1 MIDLNI
7 KNDEEKV
14 TAEYLLKS
22 NDRIDNLT
30 LGMMVNNDIEGF
42 LSVQPVQV
50 ENDRYFRYDITGLVT
65 MKEYLGEY
73 VKKDRLLKVF
83 YGIANTIKESS
94 EYMINWTSFSLEKNE
109 IYVNPETGDVK
120 LLCLPLLTVINDGN
134 ICNFFKNVLFS
145 SQFDLDENGDYVGK
159 LITFL
164 NPKSYTLDKF
174 IYELED
180 MLGLEHKEVAEEE
193 DEEDED
199 DTTVEAET
207 DEDTEKTVIEDKSEE
222 DTNGTA
228 ADTESGEDNDN
239 ADESDVENES
249 ETDKEEQKEIEETDV
264 EAESDEETEE
274 TVAEVESKADTEET
288 VAGTESEEGVED
300 ADAKNESEEDKND
313 TDVET
318 DTEQEVVTDSEA
330 ENVVETADDI
340 IVSEIPPIVARPEI
354 EPYLIRLSN
363 HQEIKIEKDTF
374 YIGKDEENVDYC
386 ISDNAAVDDKH
397 AYIIRHGKEFFV
409 VDNNSKNHTYLNRV
423 LIGTDEEIFIPH
435 GAQLRF
441 ADEDFEFRMHK

>member
-42 LSVQPVQV
+42 LPVQPVQV

-83 YGIANTIKESS
+83 YGIANTIRESS
-94 EYMINWTSFSLEKNE
+94 EYMINWTSFSLERKE
-109 IYVNPETGDVK
+109 IYVNPENGDVR

-180 MLGLEHKEVAEEE
+180 MLGLEHKEVVEEE
-193 DEEDED
+193 DEEDEE

-207 DEDTEKTVIEDKSEE
+207 EEDKSDADVEKEPAE
-222 DTNGTA
+222 DTKQEVANDD
-228 ADTESGEDNDN
+228 DTEIQPELEENIAETS
-239 ADESDVENES
+239 DEVIDEKV
-249 ETDKEEQKEIEETDV
+249 TEETI
-264 EAESDEETEE
+264 EIDEVSGKDAETEE
-274 TVAEVESKADTEET
+274 VPPTVSK
-288 VAGTESEEGVED
+288 
-300 ADAKNESEEDKND
+300 
-313 TDVET
+313 
-318 DTEQEVVTDSEA
+318 
-330 ENVVETADDI
+330 
-340 IVSEIPPIVARPEI
+340 PEI

-363 HQEIKIEKDTF
+363 NQEIKIDKDSF
-374 YIGKDEENVDYC
+374 YIGKDEKNVDYC
-386 ISDNAAVDDKH
+386 ISDNLAIDDKH
-397 AYIIRHGKEFFV
+397 AYIIRHGKEYFV

>member
-42 LSVQPVQV
+42 LPVQPVQV

-83 YGIANTIKESS
+83 YGIANTIRESS
-94 EYMINWTSFSLEKNE
+94 EYMINWTSFSLERKE
-109 IYVNPETGDVK
+109 IYVNPENGDVR

-180 MLGLEHKEVAEEE
+180 MLGLEHKEVVEEDDEE
-193 DEEDED
+193 DEED
-199 DTTVEAET
+199 TVVEAET
-207 DEDTEKTVIEDKSEE
+207 EE
-222 DTNGTA
+222 DIA
-228 ADTESGEDNDN
+228 
-239 ADESDVENES
+239 
-249 ETDKEEQKEIEETDV
+249 V
-264 EAESDEETEE
+264 EAETGEDKNNTDIEKEPAEDTKQEATNDGDAEIQPELEENIAETSDEVIDEKVTEE
-274 TVAEVESKADTEET
+274 TIEIDEVSGKETE
-288 VAGTESEEGVED
+288 TE
-300 ADAKNESEEDKND
+300 
-313 TDVET
+313 
-318 DTEQEVVTDSEA
+318 
-330 ENVVETADDI
+330 
-340 IVSEIPPIVARPEI
+340 EIPPIVAKPEI

-363 HQEIKIEKDTF
+363 NQEIKIDKDSF

-386 ISDNAAVDDKH
+386 ISDNLAIDDKH
-397 AYIIRHGKEFFV
+397 AYIIRHGKEYFV

>member
-42 LSVQPVQV
+42 LPVQPVQV

-83 YGIANTIKESS
+83 YGIANTIRESS
-94 EYMINWTSFSLEKNE
+94 EYMINWTSFSLERKE
-109 IYVNPETGDVK
+109 IYVNPENGDVR

-180 MLGLEHKEVAEEE
+180 MLGLEHKEVVEEDDEE
-193 DEEDED
+193 DEED
-199 DTTVEAET
+199 TVVEAET
-207 DEDTEKTVIEDKSEE
+207 EE
-222 DTNGTA
+222 DIA
-228 ADTESGEDNDN
+228 
-239 ADESDVENES
+239 
-249 ETDKEEQKEIEETDV
+249 V
-264 EAESDEETEE
+264 EAET
-274 TVAEVESKADTEET
+274 
-288 VAGTESEEGVED
+288 
-300 ADAKNESEEDKND
+300 EEDKNNA
-313 TDVET
+313 DVEKEPAG
-318 DTEQEVVTDSEA
+318 DTEQEAANDGDAETQPELEENIAETSDEVIDEKVTEETIEIDEVSGKDA
-330 ENVVETADDI
+330 ETEEV
-340 IVSEIPPIVARPEI
+340 PPIVSKPEI

-363 HQEIKIEKDTF
+363 NQEIKIDKDSF
-374 YIGKDEENVDYC
+374 YIGKDEKNVDYC
-386 ISDNAAVDDKH
+386 ISDNLAIDDKH
-397 AYIIRHGKEFFV
+397 AYIIRHGKEYFV

>member
-42 LSVQPVQV
+42 LPVQPVQV

-83 YGIANTIKESS
+83 YGIANTIRESS
-94 EYMINWTSFSLEKNE
+94 EYMINWTSFSLERKE
-109 IYVNPETGDVK
+109 IYVNPENGDVR

-180 MLGLEHKEVAEEE
+180 MLGLEHKEVVEEE
-193 DEEDED
+193 DEEDEE

-207 DEDTEKTVIEDKSEE
+207 EEDKS
-222 DTNGTA
+222 DA
-228 ADTESGEDNDN
+228 
-239 ADESDVENES
+239 DVE
-249 ETDKEEQKEIEETDV
+249 KEP
-264 EAESDEETEE
+264 AE
-274 TVAEVESKADTEET
+274 
-288 VAGTESEEGVED
+288 
-300 ADAKNESEEDKND
+300 
-313 TDVET
+313 
-318 DTEQEVVTDSEA
+318 DTEQEAANDDDTEIQPELEENIAETSDEVIDEKVTEETIEIDEVSGKDA
-330 ENVVETADDI
+330 ETEEVPPT
-340 IVSEIPPIVARPEI
+340 VSKPEI

-363 HQEIKIEKDTF
+363 NQEIKIDKDSF
-374 YIGKDEENVDYC
+374 YIGKDEKNVDYC
-386 ISDNAAVDDKH
+386 ISDNLAIDDKH
-397 AYIIRHGKEFFV
+397 AYIIRHGKEYFV

-423 LIGTDEEIFIPH
+423 LIGTDEEVFIPH

>member
-42 LSVQPVQV
+42 LPVQPVQV

-83 YGIANTIKESS
+83 YGIANTIRESS
-94 EYMINWTSFSLEKNE
+94 EYMINWTSFSLERKE
-109 IYVNPETGDVK
+109 IYVNPENGDVR

-180 MLGLEHKEVAEEE
+180 MLGLEHKEVVEEE
-193 DEEDED
+193 DEE

-207 DEDTEKTVIEDKSEE
+207 EEDKSDADVEKEPAEDTEQ
-222 DTNGTA
+222 GA
-228 ADTESGEDNDN
+228 ANDDDTEIQPELEENIAETS
-239 ADESDVENES
+239 DEVIDEKV
-249 ETDKEEQKEIEETDV
+249 TEETI
-264 EAESDEETEE
+264 EIDEVSGKDAETEE
-274 TVAEVESKADTEET
+274 VPPTVSK
-288 VAGTESEEGVED
+288 
-300 ADAKNESEEDKND
+300 
-313 TDVET
+313 
-318 DTEQEVVTDSEA
+318 
-330 ENVVETADDI
+330 
-340 IVSEIPPIVARPEI
+340 PEI

-363 HQEIKIEKDTF
+363 NQEIKIDKDSF
-374 YIGKDEENVDYC
+374 YIGKDEKNVDYC
-386 ISDNAAVDDKH
+386 ISDNLAIDDKH
-397 AYIIRHGKEFFV
+397 AYIIRHGKEYFV

>member
-42 LSVQPVQV
+42 LPVQPVQV

-83 YGIANTIKESS
+83 YGIANTIRESS
-94 EYMINWTSFSLEKNE
+94 EYMINWTSFSLERKE
-109 IYVNPETGDVK
+109 IYVNPENGDVR

-180 MLGLEHKEVAEEE
+180 MLGLEHKEVVEEE
-193 DEEDED
+193 DEEDEEE

-207 DEDTEKTVIEDKSEE
+207 
-222 DTNGTA
+222 
-228 ADTESGEDNDN
+228 
-239 ADESDVENES
+239 
-249 ETDKEEQKEIEETDV
+249 
-264 EAESDEETEE
+264 
-274 TVAEVESKADTEET
+274 
-288 VAGTESEEGVED
+288 
-300 ADAKNESEEDKND
+300 EEDKND
-313 TDVET
+313 ADVEAET
-318 DTEQEVVTDSEA
+318 EEDKNDADVEKEPAEDTEQEAANDDDTEIQAELEENIAETSDEVIDEKVTEETIEIDEVSGKDA
-330 ENVVETADDI
+330 ETEEV
-340 IVSEIPPIVARPEI
+340 PPIVSKPEI

-363 HQEIKIEKDTF
+363 NQEIKIDKDSF

-386 ISDNAAVDDKH
+386 ISDNLAIDDKH
-397 AYIIRHGKEFFV
+397 AYIIRHGKEYFV

>member
-42 LSVQPVQV
+42 LPVQPVQV

-83 YGIANTIKESS
+83 YGIANTIRESS
-94 EYMINWTSFSLEKNE
+94 EYKINWTSFSLERKE
-109 IYVNPETGDVK
+109 IYVNPENGDVR

-180 MLGLEHKEVAEEE
+180 MLGLEHKEVVEEE
-193 DEEDED
+193 DEE

-207 DEDTEKTVIEDKSEE
+207 
-222 DTNGTA
+222 
-228 ADTESGEDNDN
+228 
-239 ADESDVENES
+239 
-249 ETDKEEQKEIEETDV
+249 
-264 EAESDEETEE
+264 
-274 TVAEVESKADTEET
+274 
-288 VAGTESEEGVED
+288 
-300 ADAKNESEEDKND
+300 EEDKND
-313 TDVET
+313 ADVEKEPAE
-318 DTEQEVVTDSEA
+318 DTEQEAANDDDTEIQPELEENIAETSDEVIDEKVTEETIEIDEVSGKDA
-330 ENVVETADDI
+330 ETEEVPPT
-340 IVSEIPPIVARPEI
+340 VSKPEI

-363 HQEIKIEKDTF
+363 NQEIKIDKDSF
-374 YIGKDEENVDYC
+374 YIGKDEKNVDYC
-386 ISDNAAVDDKH
+386 ISDNLAIDDKH
-397 AYIIRHGKEFFV
+397 AYIIRHGKEYFV

>member
-42 LSVQPVQV
+42 LPVQPVQV

-83 YGIANTIKESS
+83 YGLANTIRESS
-94 EYMINWTSFSLEKNE
+94 EYMINWTSFSLERKE
-109 IYVNPETGDVK
+109 IYVNPENGDVR

-164 NPKSYTLDKF
+164 NPKSYTLNKF

-180 MLGLEHKEVAEEE
+180 MLGLEHKEVVEEE
-193 DEEDED
+193 DEE

-207 DEDTEKTVIEDKSEE
+207 
-222 DTNGTA
+222 
-228 ADTESGEDNDN
+228 
-239 ADESDVENES
+239 
-249 ETDKEEQKEIEETDV
+249 
-264 EAESDEETEE
+264 
-274 TVAEVESKADTEET
+274 
-288 VAGTESEEGVED
+288 
-300 ADAKNESEEDKND
+300 EEDKND
-313 TDVET
+313 ADVEKEPAE
-318 DTEQEVVTDSEA
+318 DTEQEAANDDDTEIQPELE
-330 ENVVETADDI
+330 ENVAETSDEVIDEKVTEETI
-340 IVSEIPPIVARPEI
+340 EIDEVSGKDAETEEVPPTVSKPEI

-363 HQEIKIEKDTF
+363 NQEIKIDKDSF
-374 YIGKDEENVDYC
+374 YIGKDEKNVDYC
-386 ISDNAAVDDKH
+386 ISDNLAIDDKH
-397 AYIIRHGKEFFV
+397 AYIIRHGKEYFV

-423 LIGTDEEIFIPH
+423 LIGTDEEVFIPH

>member
-42 LSVQPVQV
+42 LPVQPVQV

-83 YGIANTIKESS
+83 YGIANTIRESS
-94 EYMINWTSFSLEKNE
+94 EYMINWTSFSLERKE
-109 IYVNPETGDVK
+109 IYVNPENGDVR

-180 MLGLEHKEVAEEE
+180 MLGLEHKEVVEEE
-193 DEEDED
+193 DEE

-207 DEDTEKTVIEDKSEE
+207 EEDKSDADVEKEPAE
-222 DTNGTA
+222 DTKQEVANDD
-228 ADTESGEDNDN
+228 DTEIQPELEENIAETS
-239 ADESDVENES
+239 DEVIDEKV
-249 ETDKEEQKEIEETDV
+249 TEETI
-264 EAESDEETEE
+264 EIDEVSGKDAETEE
-274 TVAEVESKADTEET
+274 VPSTVSK
-288 VAGTESEEGVED
+288 
-300 ADAKNESEEDKND
+300 
-313 TDVET
+313 
-318 DTEQEVVTDSEA
+318 
-330 ENVVETADDI
+330 
-340 IVSEIPPIVARPEI
+340 PEI

-363 HQEIKIEKDTF
+363 NQEIKIDKDSF
-374 YIGKDEENVDYC
+374 YIGKDEKNVDYC
-386 ISDNAAVDDKH
+386 ISDNLAIDDKH
-397 AYIIRHGKEFFV
+397 AYIIRHGKEYFV

>member
-42 LSVQPVQV
+42 LPVQPVQV

-83 YGIANTIKESS
+83 YGIANTIRESS
-94 EYMINWTSFSLEKNE
+94 EYMINWTSFSLERKE
-109 IYVNPETGDVK
+109 IYVNPENGDVR

-180 MLGLEHKEVAEEE
+180 MLGLEHKEVVEEE
-193 DEEDED
+193 DEED
-199 DTTVEAET
+199 TTVDAET
-207 DEDTEKTVIEDKSEE
+207 EEDKS
-222 DTNGTA
+222 DA
-228 ADTESGEDNDN
+228 
-239 ADESDVENES
+239 DVE
-249 ETDKEEQKEIEETDV
+249 KEP
-264 EAESDEETEE
+264 AE
-274 TVAEVESKADTEET
+274 
-288 VAGTESEEGVED
+288 
-300 ADAKNESEEDKND
+300 
-313 TDVET
+313 
-318 DTEQEVVTDSEA
+318 DTEQEAANDDDTEIQPELEENIAETSDEVIDEKVTEETIETDEVSGRDA
-330 ENVVETADDI
+330 ETEEV
-340 IVSEIPPIVARPEI
+340 PPIVSKPEI

-363 HQEIKIEKDTF
+363 NQEIKIDKDSF
-374 YIGKDEENVDYC
+374 YIGKDEKNVDYC
-386 ISDNAAVDDKH
+386 ISDNLAIDDKH
-397 AYIIRHGKEFFV
+397 AYIIRHGKEYFV

>member
-42 LSVQPVQV
+42 LPVQPVQV

-83 YGIANTIKESS
+83 YGIANTIRESS
-94 EYMINWTSFSLEKNE
+94 EYMINWTSFSLERKE
-109 IYVNPETGDVK
+109 IYVNPENGDVR

-180 MLGLEHKEVAEEE
+180 MLGLEHKEVVEEE
-193 DEEDED
+193 DEEED
-199 DTTVEAET
+199 KEEDTTVEAET
-207 DEDTEKTVIEDKSEE
+207 
-222 DTNGTA
+222 
-228 ADTESGEDNDN
+228 
-239 ADESDVENES
+239 
-249 ETDKEEQKEIEETDV
+249 
-264 EAESDEETEE
+264 
-274 TVAEVESKADTEET
+274 
-288 VAGTESEEGVED
+288 
-300 ADAKNESEEDKND
+300 EEDKND
-313 TDVET
+313 ADVEAET
-318 DTEQEVVTDSEA
+318 EEDKNDADVEKEPAEDTEQEAANDDDTEIQAELEENIAETSDEVIDEKVTEETIEIDEVSGKDA
-330 ENVVETADDI
+330 ETEEV
-340 IVSEIPPIVARPEI
+340 PPIVSKPEI

-363 HQEIKIEKDTF
+363 NQEIKIDKDSF

-386 ISDNAAVDDKH
+386 ISDNLAIDDKH
-397 AYIIRHGKEFFV
+397 AYIIRHGKEYFV

>member
-42 LSVQPVQV
+42 LPVQPVQV

-83 YGIANTIKESS
+83 YGIANTIRESS
-94 EYMINWTSFSLEKNE
+94 EYMINWTSFSLERKE
-109 IYVNPETGDVK
+109 IYVNPENGDVR

-180 MLGLEHKEVAEEE
+180 MLGLEHKEVVEEE
-193 DEEDED
+193 DEE

-207 DEDTEKTVIEDKSEE
+207 EEDKSDADVEKEPAEYTEQEAANE
-222 DTNGTA
+222 D
-228 ADTESGEDNDN
+228 DTEIQHELEENIAETS
-239 ADESDVENES
+239 DEVIDEKV
-249 ETDKEEQKEIEETDV
+249 TEETI
-264 EAESDEETEE
+264 EIDEVSGKDAETEE
-274 TVAEVESKADTEET
+274 VPPTVSK
-288 VAGTESEEGVED
+288 
-300 ADAKNESEEDKND
+300 
-313 TDVET
+313 
-318 DTEQEVVTDSEA
+318 
-330 ENVVETADDI
+330 
-340 IVSEIPPIVARPEI
+340 PEI

-363 HQEIKIEKDTF
+363 NQEIKIDKDSF
-374 YIGKDEENVDYC
+374 YIGKDEKNVDYC
-386 ISDNAAVDDKH
+386 ISDNLAIDDKH
-397 AYIIRHGKEFFV
+397 AYIIRHGKEYFV

>member
-42 LSVQPVQV
+42 LPVQPVQV

-83 YGIANTIKESS
+83 YGIANTIRESS
-94 EYMINWTSFSLEKNE
+94 EYMINWTSFSLERKE
-109 IYVNPETGDVK
+109 IYVNPENGDVR

-180 MLGLEHKEVAEEE
+180 MLGLEHKEVVEEE
-193 DEEDED
+193 DEE

-207 DEDTEKTVIEDKSEE
+207 EEDKS
-222 DTNGTA
+222 DA
-228 ADTESGEDNDN
+228 
-239 ADESDVENES
+239 DVE
-249 ETDKEEQKEIEETDV
+249 KEP
-264 EAESDEETEE
+264 AE
-274 TVAEVESKADTEET
+274 
-288 VAGTESEEGVED
+288 
-300 ADAKNESEEDKND
+300 
-313 TDVET
+313 
-318 DTEQEVVTDSEA
+318 DTEQEAANDDDTEIQPELEENIAETSDEVIDEKVTEETIETDEVSGKDA
-330 ENVVETADDI
+330 ETEEVTPT
-340 IVSEIPPIVARPEI
+340 VSKPEI

-363 HQEIKIEKDTF
+363 NQEIKIDKDSF
-374 YIGKDEENVDYC
+374 YIGKDEKNVDYC
-386 ISDNAAVDDKH
+386 ISDNLAIDDKH
-397 AYIIRHGKEFFV
+397 AYIIRHGKEYFV

>member
-42 LSVQPVQV
+42 LPVQPVQV

-83 YGIANTIKESS
+83 YGIANTIRESS
-94 EYMINWTSFSLEKNE
+94 EYMINWTSFSLERKE
-109 IYVNPETGDVK
+109 IYVNPENGDVR

-180 MLGLEHKEVAEEE
+180 MLGLEHKEVVEEE
-193 DEEDED
+193 DEE

-207 DEDTEKTVIEDKSEE
+207 EEDKS
-222 DTNGTA
+222 DA
-228 ADTESGEDNDN
+228 
-239 ADESDVENES
+239 DVE
-249 ETDKEEQKEIEETDV
+249 KEP
-264 EAESDEETEE
+264 AE
-274 TVAEVESKADTEET
+274 
-288 VAGTESEEGVED
+288 
-300 ADAKNESEEDKND
+300 
-313 TDVET
+313 
-318 DTEQEVVTDSEA
+318 DTEQEAANDDDTEIQPELEENIAETSDEVIDEKVTEETIEIDEVSGRDA
-330 ENVVETADDI
+330 ETEEVPPT
-340 IVSEIPPIVARPEI
+340 VSKPEI

-363 HQEIKIEKDTF
+363 NQEIKIDKDSF
-374 YIGKDEENVDYC
+374 YIGKDEKNVDYC
-386 ISDNAAVDDKH
+386 ISDNLAIDDKH
-397 AYIIRHGKEFFV
+397 AYIIRHGKEYFV

>member
-42 LSVQPVQV
+42 LPVQPVQV

-83 YGIANTIKESS
+83 YGIANTIRESS
-94 EYMINWTSFSLEKNE
+94 EYMINWTSFSLERKE
-109 IYVNPETGDVK
+109 IYVNPENGDVR

-180 MLGLEHKEVAEEE
+180 MLGLEHKEVVEEE
-193 DEEDED
+193 DEEYEE

-207 DEDTEKTVIEDKSEE
+207 EEDKS
-222 DTNGTA
+222 DA
-228 ADTESGEDNDN
+228 
-239 ADESDVENES
+239 DVE
-249 ETDKEEQKEIEETDV
+249 KEP
-264 EAESDEETEE
+264 AE
-274 TVAEVESKADTEET
+274 
-288 VAGTESEEGVED
+288 
-300 ADAKNESEEDKND
+300 
-313 TDVET
+313 
-318 DTEQEVVTDSEA
+318 DTEQEAANDDDTEIQPELEENIAETSDEVIDEKVTEETIEIDEVSGKDA
-330 ENVVETADDI
+330 ETEEVPPT
-340 IVSEIPPIVARPEI
+340 VSKPEI

-363 HQEIKIEKDTF
+363 NQEIKIDKDSF
-374 YIGKDEENVDYC
+374 YIGKDEKNVDYC
-386 ISDNAAVDDKH
+386 ISDNLAIDDKH
-397 AYIIRHGKEFFV
+397 AYIIRHGKEYFV

>member
-42 LSVQPVQV
+42 LPVQPVQV

-83 YGIANTIKESS
+83 YGIANTIRESS
-94 EYMINWTSFSLEKNE
+94 EYMINWTSFSLERKE
-109 IYVNPETGDVK
+109 IYVNPENGDVR

-180 MLGLEHKEVAEEE
+180 MLGLEHKEVVEEE
-193 DEEDED
+193 DEEDEEE

-207 DEDTEKTVIEDKSEE
+207 
-222 DTNGTA
+222 
-228 ADTESGEDNDN
+228 
-239 ADESDVENES
+239 
-249 ETDKEEQKEIEETDV
+249 
-264 EAESDEETEE
+264 
-274 TVAEVESKADTEET
+274 
-288 VAGTESEEGVED
+288 
-300 ADAKNESEEDKND
+300 EEDKND
-313 TDVET
+313 ADVENEPAE
-318 DTEQEVVTDSEA
+318 DTEQEAANDDDTEIQAELEENIAETSDEVIDEKVTEETIEIDEVSGKDAETEEA
-330 ENVVETADDI
+330 
-340 IVSEIPPIVARPEI
+340 PPIVSKPEI

-363 HQEIKIEKDTF
+363 NQEIKIDKDSF

-386 ISDNAAVDDKH
+386 ISDNLAIDDKH
-397 AYIIRHGKEFFV
+397 AYIIRHGKEYFV